1 MNIDNILDPI
11 NEDQLGG
18 RKVIL
23 RLLDLTGGAKKKK
36 KKSSKKKKRSS
47 RKKSSKKK
55 KRSSRKKSSKKK
67 KRSSRKSRRKSKY
80 DINLDDFDRYDYR
93 YRYSNI
99 NTFSKSRAPKMG
111 SNDAKMGSNDAK
123 TGSRIPRIRP
133 PRRGYTCGEYHDR
146 FGECR
151 MKLTVSPND
160 KCNNA
165 GHCKSYC
172 CRSESDPDGGDYN
185 PPPPPPPP
193 AAAPMPPL
201 FRIPPIGR
209 AGIHD
214 GIAGPASPISPIGK
228 PVPAGAKMTFGEGF
242 TEEIESYMNQ

>member
-11 NEDQLGG
+11 NEDRVGG

-36 KKSSKKKKRSS
+36 
-47 RKKSSKKK
+47 
-55 KRSSRKKSSKKK
+55 KKSSKKK

-133 PRRGYTCGEYHDR
+133 P
-146 FGECR
+146 
-151 MKLTVSPND
+151 
-160 KCNNA
+160 
-165 GHCKSYC
+165 
-172 CRSESDPDGGDYN
+172 
-185 PPPPPPPP
+185 PPPP

-209 AGIHD
+209 TGIHD

-228 PVPAGAKMTFGEGF
+228 PVPVGAKMTFGEGF